1 MWYRAWTVGNG
12 GIESEEGFF
21 EFDESYGEDD
31 IEWYLEAELG
41 PFCSG
46 TRSVN
51 WEPVDVLPDKVIE
64 EKISSAKSSIAYNED
79 LITRLEK
86 MKKEKV

>member
-1 MWYRAWTVGNG
+1 
-12 GIESEEGFF
+12 
-21 EFDESYGEDD
+21 
-31 IEWYLEAELG
+31 
-41 PFCSG
+41 
-46 TRSVN
+46 
-51 WEPVDVLPDKVIE
+51 LPDKVVE